1 MPVPQRVNFLVE
13 QASCLLLTLMPV
25 PQRVN
30 FLVEQ
35 ASCLLLTL
43 VPLGEFVVTRR
54 LKSLLYK
61 QNPLQAD

>member
-13 QASCLLLTLMPV
+13 H
-25 PQRVN
+25 
-30 FLVEQ
+30 

-54 LKSLLYK
+54 LNLLLYK